1 MNNKLAV
8 IFGITGQDGSYLAD
22 FLLRK
27 KYKVIGITRNLSKK
41 NLIRLS
47 KLKIKKK
54 ISILRI
60 KKTNHKTIK
69 DLFKKIKKIDEIYY
83 LSGET
88 SPLNSI
94 NNPLQTFDS
103 NVNNLVSILEFVKI
117 KKLKT
122 KIFYASSSEI
132 FKNKK
137 PNIFDE
143 NSEIGPRTPY
153 AISKA
158 AGFWLIKYYRK
169 YHRVNCCT
177 GILFNHESP
186 LRSNNFVFKKIIE
199 QTKKIKKNGGK
210 LELGNIK
217 IKRDIGW
224 APDYIIAIWKMLQL
238 KKIEDLVIG
247 SGKAYS
253 IENFLNIVLK
263 YLKLNKSSIVFNKKE
278 LIRKDDLSEYK
289 ANPSLALKKIKW
301 KNTFRIEKI
310 IEKMLNDEYY

>member
-132 FKNKK
+132 FKKK
-137 PNIFDE
+137 
-143 NSEIGPRTPY
+143 
-153 AISKA
+153 K
-158 AGFWLIKYYRK
+158 
-169 YHRVNCCT
+169 
-177 GILFNHESP
+177 
-186 LRSNNFVFKKIIE
+186 
-199 QTKKIKKNGGK
+199 TKHI
-210 LELGNIK
+210 
-217 IKRDIGW
+217 
-224 APDYIIAIWKMLQL
+224 
-238 KKIEDLVIG
+238 
-247 SGKAYS
+247 
-253 IENFLNIVLK
+253 
-263 YLKLNKSSIVFNKKE
+263 
-278 LIRKDDLSEYK
+278 
-289 ANPSLALKKIKW
+289 
-301 KNTFRIEKI
+301 
-310 IEKMLNDEYY
+310 